1 MLSVNEIKSLHL
13 ELASHCVAT
22 CPMCPR
28 NFYGM
33 KHNAGYEVTNM
44 TLENFK
50 KIFNEQFISKLK
62 NVKFNGNL
70 GDFNMNPEAVE
81 IVEYLRH
88 NNKNMDIEINT
99 NGHSRNSD
107 FWRKLAD
114 SDPVVLFAL
123 DGMEDTHSLHRIG
136 TTFSRVIQNAKTFID
151 AGGRATWKMIVF
163 DHNKHQVSQCSKLAK
178 DMKFFDFELVNDGR
192 NNAFVFNN
200 DGSHSHTIGKPPHR
214 KPLDARELLQWKAA
228 HDWRSDVKEKNRI
241 VCEALRDK
249 KIFMSS
255 TGDIY
260 PCCWL
265 GFSPGKYDDALY
277 HGNEQLKQLMNNA
290 ENNGVTHGL
299 EKAVTWFS
307 LVQDS
312 WRKKTIKEGRLYRC
326 DLHCGKN

>member
-1 MLSVNEIKSLHL
+1 
-13 ELASHCVAT
+13 
-22 CPMCPR
+22 MCPR

-50 KIFNEQFISKLK
+50 KIFNEQFVSKLK

-88 NNKNMDIEINT
+88 NNKNMYIEINT

-163 DHNKHQVSQCSKLAK
+163 DHNKHQVSRCSKLAK
-178 DMKFFDFELVNDGR
+178 KMNFYNFRLANDGR

-214 KPLDARELLQWKAA
+214 KPLDASELLRWKAA
-228 HDWRSDVKEKNRI
+228 HDWQAEAKEKKQI

-255 TGDIY
+255 TGDIF

-277 HGNEQLKQLMNNA
+277 HGNEQLKKLMKKS

-307 LVQDS
+307 LVQES

>member
-1 MLSVNEIKSLHL
+1 
-13 ELASHCVAT
+13 
-22 CPMCPR
+22 MCPR

-107 FWRKLAD
+107 FWSKLAD

-178 DMKFFDFELVNDGR
+178 DMKFFDFQLANDGR

-200 DGSHSHTIGKPPHR
+200 DGSHSHTIGKPPHK

-255 TGDIY
+255 TGDIF
-260 PCCWL
+260 PCCYL